1 MKIKKIIITCAASC
15 FTIFPA
21 FAQENK
27 DDSIF
32 DFGGD
37 IRIRFESKDNWPNGG
52 TSTANDTYSD
62 WTRYRTKIW
71 GQAKVEDFTLFLKL
85 GNEFKKF
92 RKTPNNDKQKFP
104 DELYVDNLF
113 VEWEGDLYGAKIGR
127 QDLQIGSGR
136 LFADGTP
143 GDGSRSAFF
152 DAIILSRKFS
162 NDSKSKVQLLGI
174 WNHYRNELGIGR
186 TKGGVYDMTAIKPGN
201 PYSKMD
207 EAAIGFYLT
216 VRENEQIPLDFYWIW
231 KIEDDF
237 YSREDKYP
245 GRNFHTA
252 GIRAIPKFNNWLSA
266 ETEAAYQFGRVDS
279 MEDLKSRDISAFMF
293 YGGLTGK
300 TSEDTIFKPR
310 LTLAT
315 LFLSGD
321 KDNFYG
327 TADGST
333 DNGWNTV
340 FNRMPW
346 VSEIGLSMY
355 EGARWSNLVHPYAE
369 LLLEPYD
376 DHKVAL
382 TCGPMY
388 AARKNYDAKGY
399 HRGILAK
406 AGYNFPLMNKAG
418 IEFRGGMLCE
428 FLNYGS
434 YFEAPKST
442 ATFLRLEIT
451 AKF

>member
-1 MKIKKIIITCAASC
+1 
-15 FTIFPA
+15 
-21 FAQENK
+21 
-27 DDSIF
+27 
-32 DFGGD
+32 
-37 IRIRFESKDNWPNGG
+37 
-52 TSTANDTYSD
+52 
-62 WTRYRTKIW
+62 
-71 GQAKVEDFTLFLKL
+71 
-85 GNEFKKF
+85 
-92 RKTPNNDKQKFP
+92 
-104 DELYVDNLF
+104 
-113 VEWEGDLYGAKIGR
+113 
-127 QDLQIGSGR
+127 
-136 LFADGTP
+136 
-143 GDGSRSAFF
+143 
-152 DAIILSRKFS
+152 
-162 NDSKSKVQLLGI
+162 
-174 WNHYRNELGIGR
+174 
-186 TKGGVYDMTAIKPGN
+186 
-201 PYSKMD
+201 MD

-340 FNRMPW
+340 FNRMP
-346 VSEIGLSMY
+346 SEIGLY
-355 EGARWSNLVHPYAE
+355 AEGAYQTRSPVAE
-369 LLLEPYD
+369 LSEYD
-376 DHKVAL
+376 DHKVPYMDQCML
-382 TCGPMY
+382 QENFC
-388 AARKNYDAKGY
+388 KGY